1 MPLEPLFVSNRVVAI
16 IVPKAPFVAWI
27 NAADPV
33 PANPTVTLADAP
45 EEPSAFLIP
54 TNESDD
60 QDQPGKR
67 WIQRS
72 WKALFE
78 QMLADWYTDPALWP
92 RNRTIKMF
100 REWCEIRIHS
110 IVLDCGDTPIEYED

>member
-1 MPLEPLFVSNRVVAI
+1 MSLEPLFVSNRVVAL

-27 NAADPV
+27 NAADPA
-33 PANPTVTLADAP
+33 PANPTVTLADAQ

-54 TNESDD
+54 TSGTEDP
-60 QDQPGKR
+60 DQPGKR
-67 WIQRS
+67 WIQRN

-78 QMLADWYTDPALWP
+78 HMLEDWYTDPALWP

-100 REWCEIRIHS
+100 RDWCEIRIHS
-110 IVLDCGDTPIEYED
+110 IVLDCGETPVEYED